1 VRAVSERLN
10 IVGRQPTVGAMGS
23 IIGKSTSRAVR
34 AALSALL
41 VGVVAHLSAGLAG
54 YGATPLIGTWLYNG
68 LEVVAAAVL
77 AIRVVVDPRQ
87 RLAWGMLAG
96 YVAMTAAADITWSAL
111 AVDGE
116 LAPGSAA
123 DVLYY
128 AAYPLAYAGVVLL
141 LRGRSQWFTA
151 AMWLD
156 GLVGGLTLASVTAAV
171 VLTPVLASGGA
182 DAGELALTA
191 GYVICDLLLLCFV
204 GLAAGLSGWK
214 PGRSWSLI
222 GVSLMSTAFVD
233 AAYAYQEATG
243 TYAAESV
250 LGTLWP
256 AGMVALAFAAWQP
269 QRTTNVERASLAG
282 AVMPAVFAA
291 IALAVVG
298 ISNWYGVTDAAV
310 VLGLAAL
317 VAVAAR
323 GVLTYRENL
332 RLLRRSQREALVDA
346 LTGLGNRRQLMA
358 DIDEAMVEATAGR
371 PHTLVFFDLDGFKGY
386 NDSFGHNAGDALL
399 HRLGNA
405 LSHAVS
411 GYGAA
416 YRLGG
421 DEFCVLIHAAVGPHS
436 REIAAATAALSES
449 GEGFHIG
456 ASFGVVSLPAD
467 AQTTALALQL
477 ADERMYAQKGSRR
490 TSAKRQT
497 RDILLQ
503 VLGERQPELRH
514 HMDHV
519 AHHAVATAR
528 QLGLSGEAIDEVAR
542 AAELHDIGKIAIPDS
557 VLTKPGPLDA
567 SEWALIHQHTVI
579 GERILLAAPALKP
592 VAALVR
598 ASHERWDGNGYPD
611 RLTAEAIPLGARIVA
626 VCDAYDAMTSERGYR
641 AALPHPAA
649 IAELRRCA
657 GTQFDPTVVEA
668 FIDTLARGTR
678 DARAGDDF
686 GPPAAV
692 PESA

>member
-1 VRAVSERLN
+1 MSVA
-10 IVGRQPTVGAMGS
+10 IGRSAP
-23 IIGKSTSRAVR
+23 RAVR
-34 AALSALL
+34 ATLWALL
-41 VGVVAHLSAGLAG
+41 LGVAVHLGAGLAG
-54 YGATPLIGTWLYNG
+54 HGDTALIGTWLYNG
-68 LEVVAAAVL
+68 LEVVAAGVL
-77 AIRVVVDPRQ
+77 VVRVVVEPRQ
-87 RLAWGMLAG
+87 RLAWAMLAG

-156 GLVGGLTLASVTAAV
+156 GLVGGLTLAALTAAL
-171 VLTPVLASGGA
+171 VLTPVLASGAASG
-182 DAGELALTA
+182 GELALTV
-191 GYVICDLLLLCFV
+191 GYVVCDALLLCFV

-222 GVSLMSTAFVD
+222 GLSLALTAVVD
-233 AAYAYQEATG
+233 GVYAYQEATG
-243 TYAAESV
+243 TFAAESV
-250 LGTLWP
+250 LATLWP
-256 AGMVALAFAAWQP
+256 AGMVAMAFAAWQP
-269 QRTTNVERASLAG
+269 HRTTKVERASVTG
-282 AVMPAVFAA
+282 AVMPALFAA
-291 IALAVVG
+291 TALAVLG
-298 ISNWYGVTDAAV
+298 ISNWHRVTDAAV
-310 VLGLAAL
+310 VLALAAL

-332 RLLRRSQREALVDA
+332 RLLRRSQREALVDP

-358 DIDEAMVEATAGR
+358 DIDAAMVEASAGR
-371 PHTLVFFDLDGFKGY
+371 PHTLAFFDLDGFKGY

-405 LSHAVS
+405 LNDAVG
-411 GYGAA
+411 GYGTA

-421 DEFCVLIHAAVGPHS
+421 DEFCVLIDDVVGAESP
-436 REIAAATAALSES
+436 EIGAATAALSES
-449 GEGFHIG
+449 GDGFHIG
-456 ASFGVVSLPAD
+456 ASLGVVNLPAD
-467 AQTTALALQL
+467 AKTTAIALQL
-477 ADERMYAQKGSRR
+477 ADERMYAQKDSRR

-503 VLGERQPELRH
+503 VLGERQPALRR
-514 HMDHV
+514 HMAHV
-519 AHHAVATAR
+519 ADHAMATAR
-528 QLGLSGEAIDEVAR
+528 QLGLLGEAIDEVAR

-557 VLTKPGPLDA
+557 VLDKPGPLDD

-611 RLTAEAIPLGARIVA
+611 RVSGEAIPLGARIVA
-626 VCDAYDAMTSERGYR
+626 VCDAYDAMTSQRSYR
-641 AALPHPAA
+641 AAMPEAA
-649 IAELRRCA
+649 ALAELRRCA
-657 GTQFDPTVVEA
+657 GSHFDPDVVDA
-668 FIDTLARGTR
+668 FIATLAASH
-678 DARAGDDF
+678 DARTRDDF

-692 PESA
+692 AENA